1 MKTYEVEFRRTSYI
15 TMTVEADSQDEA
27 EAKAWHEVEHDRAD
41 INDAHWELESIEETT
56 GDQQ

>member
-15 TMTVEADSQDEA
+15 TYTVEAQDKDEA
-27 EAKAWHEVEHDRAD
+27 ERKAWIDIPDHEFNSAD
-41 INDAHWELESIEETT
+41 WEVESIEETT